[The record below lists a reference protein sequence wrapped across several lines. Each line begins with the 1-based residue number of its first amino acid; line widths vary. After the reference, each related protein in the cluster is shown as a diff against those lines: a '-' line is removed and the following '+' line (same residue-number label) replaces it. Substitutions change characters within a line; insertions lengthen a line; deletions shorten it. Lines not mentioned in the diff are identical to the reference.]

1 MSNVK
6 SSESVPKPFVSI
18 PQLVSLDDDVK
29 CIDVPPSQSSSNN
42 EADDQVIDVV
52 NNDPGYEDEQ
62 YLDSDVLPADHQ
74 GNYLIF
80 NAFSRRIRKE
90 SRGFRQ
96 ALDNYITELVTI
108 FLEMKG

>member
-1 MSNVK
+1 MGTQGSSEKNKNKPEQELNKQSGQHKPQNSQMSNVK

-29 CIDVPPSQSSSNN
+29 CIDVPPSQSSSNSAVDAH

-62 YLDSDVLPADHQ
+62 YLDSDVL
-74 GNYLIF
+74 
-80 NAFSRRIRKE
+80 
-90 SRGFRQ
+90 
-96 ALDNYITELVTI
+96 
-108 FLEMKG
+108 

>member
-1 MSNVK
+1 MSTVK

-42 EADDQVIDVV
+42 AVDAHEADDQVIDVV

-74 GNYLIF
+74 GNYLMFIVCLF
-80 NAFSRRIRKE
+80 KRN
-90 SRGFRQ
+90 
-96 ALDNYITELVTI
+96 
-108 FLEMKG
+108 

>member
-29 CIDVPPSQSSSNN
+29 CIDVPPSQSSSNSAVDAH

-74 GNYLIF
+74 GNYLMFIVCLF
-80 NAFSRRIRKE
+80 KRN
-90 SRGFRQ
+90 
-96 ALDNYITELVTI
+96 
-108 FLEMKG
+108 

>member
-29 CIDVPPSQSSSNN
+29 CIDVPPYQSSSNN
-42 EADDQVIDVV
+42 AVDAHEADDQVIDVV

-74 GNYLIF
+74 GNYLMFIVCLF
-80 NAFSRRIRKE
+80 KRN
-90 SRGFRQ
+90 
-96 ALDNYITELVTI
+96 
-108 FLEMKG
+108 